1 MGRPHRVAEGGYVY
15 HVLNRGNAKM
25 RIFDDDR
32 DYDAFEKLLAEAV
45 ERSEM
50 RLLAYC
56 LLPNHWHLV
65 VWPQRDGELSRFVGW
80 LTLTHTQRWHAH
92 RSSAGT
98 GHVYQGRFK
107 SFPVQDDEHF
117 LAVARYVERNA
128 LRAGLVR
135 RAEAWRWSSL
145 FRWLHGP
152 AQDKPPL
159 AAWPLARKAG
169 WVEHVN
175 APQNEAELA
184 SIRRSI
190 ERGNPLGGEKW
201 TQRAIRQLGLETTLR
216 PRGRPSKQD
225 KGS

>member
-1 MGRPHRVAEGGYVY
+1 MGRPHRAAEGGYVY
-15 HVLNRGNAKM
+15 HVLNRGNARM
-25 RIFDDDR
+25 RIFGDDR
-32 DYDAFEKLLAEAV
+32 DYDAFEKLLTEAV

-56 LLPNHWHLV
+56 LMPNHWHLV

-92 RSSAGT
+92 RSSAGS

-145 FRWLHGP
+145 FRWLHGS
-152 AQDKPPL
+152 AEDKPPL

-169 WVEHVN
+169 WMEHVN
-175 APQNEAELA
+175 AAQTEAELA
-184 SIRRSI
+184 AIRRSI

-201 TQRAIRQLGLETTLR
+201 TQRAIGQLGLETTLR
-216 PRGRPSKQD
+216 PRGRPRKQG